1 MRALRGSEISCYDLV
16 KQNPYKITDE
26 EFRKTMSMIEL
37 QRCIEIQGYKEKTIN
52 NYINATYE
60 MLFFLDLINIDVSEV
75 RNSDVELYNKIL
87 IRRGY
92 TKPQARRKINRIKKC
107 IYTYA
112 KIFGSMP
119 SGAVSIVTEIRKGNF
134 FDLAMLGNSI
144 DFLFSNMIVGL
155 NVMSKFE
162 NGIHEIQSETW
173 GMTHTI
179 TYKNMS
185 SHKIMCLDLD
195 YYSKEGMKLSNMV
208 STYMYLVEVAPYER
222 ERKIL
227 EQQLKILK
235 LKSQIEKLNSQLQE
249 VQQHGSV
256 EKEEIEQTIREL
268 KVVVRNDRKKEK
280 EMREVTHRWLEEKK
294 KVA

>member
-1 MRALRGSEISCYDLV
+1 MRGLRGSEISLYDLI
-16 KQNPYKITDE
+16 KSNPYKITNE
-26 EFRKTMSMIEL
+26 EFRKTMSMMEL
-37 QRCIEIQGYKEKTIN
+37 QRIIEKQGYKEKTIN
-52 NYINATYE
+52 NYLTATYE

-75 RNSDVELYNKIL
+75 RDSDIELYNKIL

-92 TKPQARRKINRIKKC
+92 NKPQARRKINRIKKC

-119 SGAVSIVTEIRKGNF
+119 NGAISIVTEIRKGNS

-144 DFLFSNMIVGL
+144 DFLFSSMITGL
-155 NVMSKFE
+155 GFMSKFE

-173 GMTHTI
+173 GRTHTI

-195 YYSKEGMKLSNMV
+195 YYSKQGMKLSNMV

-222 ERKIL
+222 EREIL

-235 LKSQIEKLNSQLQE
+235 LKSQIEKLNLKLQE
-249 VQQHGSV
+249 NEPV

-280 EMREVTHRWLEEKK
+280 EMREVAHRWLEEKK

>member
-1 MRALRGSEISCYDLV
+1 MRGLRGSEVSYYDV
-16 KQNPYKITDE
+16 IKKNPYKITNE

-37 QRCIEIQGYKEKTIN
+37 QRVIESQGYKEKTIN

-60 MLFFLDLINIDVSEV
+60 MLFFLDLINVDVSEV
-75 RNSDVELYNKIL
+75 RNSDIELYNKIL

-92 TKPQARRKINRIKKC
+92 NKPQARRKINRIKKC

-112 KIFGSMP
+112 NIFESMP
-119 SGAVSIVTEIRKGNF
+119 NGAVSIVTEIRNGNS

-144 DFLFSNMIVGL
+144 DFLFSSIITGL
-155 NVMSKFE
+155 GFMSRLE

-173 GMTHTI
+173 GRTHTI
-179 TYKNMS
+179 TYKNIS
-185 SHKIMCLDLD
+185 SHKILCLDSNYL
-195 YYSKEGMKLSNMV
+195 SKATLKLSNMV

-222 ERKIL
+222 EREIL

-235 LKSQIEKLNSQLQE
+235 LKSQIEKLNSQLQDI
-249 VQQHGSV
+249 QQDEPV

-280 EMREVTHRWLEEKK
+280 EMREVAHRWLEEKK